1 MRILVVEDEKR
12 MADLIKR
19 GLEENG
25 HTAAVAYDGI
35 DGLRMAE
42 SYAFD
47 AIVLDVMLPGQDG
60 FGVLK
65 TLRAHKVAVPVLM
78 LTARDSVT
86 DKVAGLDLGA
96 DDYLTKPFD
105 LPELEARV
113 RALIRR
119 GQSGGIA
126 ENILRQQL
134 MQKRRLHTVQPE
146 ATLQMRGQGARPAWA
161 SDFGGH
167 ELAASLGQQVDVNHR
182 PTILGN
188 AIPNRTG
195 RRIHEAAFHPRLGDD
210 ELALLVEALAVR
222 QVERQGHVLHRRSGE
237 ARSKIFG
244 PSAGRIHVEAAV
256 RRHQRPH
263 RSPESEGRGHRDD
276 VPAHSLQRVDPELRM
291 AKSPS
296 ADDILAV
303 ARDADAILVTYA
315 KLPGE
320 LLRQLTRCK
329 AIGRFG
335 LGVDNIDIKSAA
347 ELGIMVTYVPDYCMH
362 EVSDHAMALLLAL
375 ARKIPLSNKLVQA
388 GRWEMPAVVPI
399 HRLAGRV
406 LGLVGFGN
414 IPRAVAPKAKAFGLR
429 VVTYDPYVSQ
439 EVLAAAGV
447 EAVTFDRL
455 LGISDFVSIHAPLMP
470 ATRGLFNA
478 ETFRK
483 MKRGAALINTA
494 RGPLVDEDALVAAL
508 DSGQLG
514 AAALDVVAVEPLPKD
529 AKLIGRDNVIL
540 TPHTGFYSVEALDE
554 LQTKCAA
561 DVARVLSGEKPI
573 YPVKAA

>member
-1 MRILVVEDEKR
+1 MPR
-12 MADLIKR
+12 
-19 GLEENG
+19 
-25 HTAAVAYDGI
+25 
-35 DGLRMAE
+35 
-42 SYAFD
+42 
-47 AIVLDVMLPGQDG
+47 
-60 FGVLK
+60 
-65 TLRAHKVAVPVLM
+65 PVI
-78 LTARDSVT
+78 AVT
-86 DKVAGLDLGA
+86 DSPFPSLD
-96 DDYLTKPFD
+96 
-105 LPELEARV
+105 
-113 RALIRR
+113 
-119 GQSGGIA
+119 
-126 ENILRQQL
+126 
-134 MQKRRLHTVQPE
+134 
-146 ATLQMRGQGARPAWA
+146 PAK
-161 SDFGGH
+161 
-167 ELAASLGQQVDVNHR
+167 AA
-182 PTILGN
+182 
-188 AIPNRTG
+188 
-195 RRIHEAAFHPRLGDD
+195 
-210 ELALLVEALAVR
+210 
-222 QVERQGHVLHRRSGE
+222 
-237 ARSKIFG
+237 
-244 PSAGRIHVEAAV
+244 
-256 RRHQRPH
+256 
-263 RSPESEGRGHRDD
+263 
-276 VPAHSLQRVDPELRM
+276 LQRVDPELRM

-388 GRWEMPAVVPI
+388 GRWEMPTVVPI

-414 IPRAVAPKAKAFGLR
+414 IPRALTPKAKAFGLR
-429 VVTYDPYVSQ
+429 VVTHDPYVSQ

-447 EAVTFDRL
+447 KAVTFDRL
-455 LGISDFVSIHAPLMP
+455 LDISDFVSIHAPLMP